1 MDPFEVSP
9 FESRSGGTGLV
20 PAAEAL
26 AAELMGLAPIVESH
40 VNRADQARH
49 SGIAELASGA
59 DESERHM
66 RELHAYDTAQEA
78 DAAGGTL
85 EGGDLAQLVNGRWPV
100 HPGEAE
106 QPPPGYYLT
115 DRVTG
120 PASHMRPDVERQ
132 RGRAPLAEDEGRGGR
147 DRGAG
152 RREPEEEA
160 PPPPPEEA
168 PPPPPPT
175 PERNGGRR

>member
-1 MDPFEVSP
+1 MDPFEVRP
-9 FESRSGGTGLV
+9 FDSRNGGTGLV
-20 PAAEAL
+20 SAAEAL
-26 AAELMGLAPIVESH
+26 AAELMGLAPIVEAH
-40 VNRADQARH
+40 ANRADQARH

-66 RELHAYDTAQEA
+66 RELHAYDTEEEA
-78 DAAGGTL
+78 DAAGETL
-85 EGGDLAQLVNGRWPV
+85 TGRDFTQLVNGRYPV

-120 PASHMRPDVERQ
+120 PAHRMRGDTERM
-132 RGRAPLAEDEGRGGR
+132 RGKAPYRDDGDRGGG

-152 RREPEEEA
+152 RREPPGEEP

-168 PPPPPPT
+168 PPTEPR

>member
-9 FESRSGGTGLV
+9 FDSRRGGTGLV
-20 PAAEAL
+20 SAAEAL
-26 AAELMGLAPIVESH
+26 AAELMSLAPIIEAHAS
-40 VNRADQARH
+40 RADQARH

-66 RELHAYDTAQEA
+66 RELHAYDTEEEA

-85 EGGDLAQLVNGRWPV
+85 TGGDFTQLVNGRYPV

-115 DRVTG
+115 DHVTG
-120 PASHMRPDVERQ
+120 PAHRMRGDTERM
-132 RGRAPLAEDEGRGGR
+132 RGKAPWRDDDERGGG

-152 RREPEEEA
+152 RREPAEE
-160 PPPPPEEA
+160 
-168 PPPPPPT
+168 PPPPPPAET
-175 PERNGGRR
+175 PPAEPPTRERNGGR